1 MQLINIAEQVSKA
14 QLLAL
19 AEMDALYLIESGKS
33 LVEVKILIHKY
44 LLYLNELKEKID
56 SKALE
61 EWQRNS
67 RDIIFETKVEP
78 FEVGTKYNYQTD
90 TIWAKINE
98 DLEKINVIKKDR
110 ETFLKALKHP
120 VADAE
125 TGEIINPV
133 VKSSKTQLKLTIS

>member
-67 RDIIFETKVEP
+67 RDIIFETKVELT
-78 FEVGTKYNYQTD
+78 EVGTKYNYQTD

-110 ETFLKALKHP
+110 LIMITVH
-120 VADAE
+120 
-125 TGEIINPV
+125 
-133 VKSSKTQLKLTIS
+133 Q